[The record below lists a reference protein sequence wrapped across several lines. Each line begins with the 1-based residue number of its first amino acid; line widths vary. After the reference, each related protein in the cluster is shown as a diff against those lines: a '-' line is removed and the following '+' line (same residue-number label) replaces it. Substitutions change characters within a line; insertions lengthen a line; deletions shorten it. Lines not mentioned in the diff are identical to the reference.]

1 VVSPQ
6 SPAAIIRLATLSAS
20 PRPSH
25 NPQCFLI
32 HLYAIDQKEEKA
44 IKRVSLG
51 YYKMRRVGLGRGGG
65 GRKEKREGE
74 GRIGEG
80 TGGEGGGK
88 EDEEGKRDPSHT
100 SSYLF

>member
-1 VVSPQ
+1 MVFN
-6 SPAAIIRLATLSAS
+6 RLKT
-20 PRPSH
+20 
-25 NPQCFLI
+25 
-32 HLYAIDQKEEKA
+32 
-44 IKRVSLG
+44 
-51 YYKMRRVGLGRGGG
+51 RRVKDPSRLGLSL
-65 GRKEKREGE
+65 KMVPLREGE